1 MPELSKLKSKKSSN
15 TREVYKDKV
24 VPVNDEF
31 KPFFKILED
40 IREESGID
48 KDKFHDVVAMLIQS
62 TPTELDRLVNE
73 QIEHAK
79 GFLNQWGAYS
89 ILLRKL
95 KANWS
100 EDKLTKELIKGIKAI
115 INSEESEAAS
125 PKKVHQSDAKKN
137 QTASKDAK
145 KSSKLSKIKAKAT
158 FNNTKEME
166 KELEAM
172 MALEEGEKEVV
183 VSEGSELDVGSIP
196 EVQNKVATNSKPSP
210 KKKKPLKKKTVA
222 APKESRTKGHK
233 RSVIAILNGGEGSG
247 KSKMAQTFPNAFTI
261 DLEDKLFDLI
271 DYDPTLDLQEGEFG
285 KLTYKQIGENRK
297 ILFAEGIQPEDDYV
311 VGIVQEETGDT
322 NYPETEEN
330 IEAAIGWFMLE
341 GYQFH
346 DSLIID
352 VGKAIRDASVRT
364 EEIKKGHILGQF
376 EYIPITKSEKALII
390 PLIHFCR
397 KRGKNLVIIT
407 HWEGIYET
415 RKNAQGYDTNVRIG
429 KQPDIKSW
437 MRDLVTW
444 RIDFLKPAESGF
456 DEKFIVDF
464 TKAPGS
470 QYFKLDIT
478 DKNLYE
484 IISNPE
490 KLEEEKEDFRKL
502 KRKQQL
508 AEKSEGKK

>member
-1 MPELSKLKSKKSSN
+1 
-15 TREVYKDKV
+15 
-24 VPVNDEF
+24 
-31 KPFFKILED
+31 
-40 IREESGID
+40 
-48 KDKFHDVVAMLIQS
+48 
-62 TPTELDRLVNE
+62 
-73 QIEHAK
+73 
-79 GFLNQWGAYS
+79 
-89 ILLRKL
+89 
-95 KANWS
+95 
-100 EDKLTKELIKGIKAI
+100 
-115 INSEESEAAS
+115 
-125 PKKVHQSDAKKN
+125 
-137 QTASKDAK
+137 
-145 KSSKLSKIKAKAT
+145 
-158 FNNTKEME
+158 
-166 KELEAM
+166 
-172 MALEEGEKEVV
+172 
-183 VSEGSELDVGSIP
+183 
-196 EVQNKVATNSKPSP
+196 
-210 KKKKPLKKKTVA
+210 
-222 APKESRTKGHK
+222 
-233 RSVIAILNGGEGSG
+233 
-247 KSKMAQTFPNAFTI
+247 MAQTFPNAFTI

-271 DYDPTLDLQEGEFG
+271 DYDPTLNLQEGE
-285 KLTYKQIGENRK
+285 IGESVYKKIGEHRK
-297 ILFAEGIQPEDDYV
+297 ILFAQGITPEDDYV
-311 VGIVQEETGDT
+311 VGIVQDDAGDT

-341 GYQFH
+341 GYQYN
-346 DSLIID
+346 DTLIID

-456 DEKFIVDF
+456 DGRFIVDF

-478 DKNLYE
+478 NKNLYE

-490 KLEEEKEDFRKL
+490 RLEEEKESFRKL

-508 AEKSEGKK
+508 AEKTEGKK

>member
-1 MPELSKLKSKKSSN
+1 MPNIKTLKSKKSSN
-15 TREVYKDKV
+15 TREVYQDKV
-24 VPVNDEF
+24 IPVNDEF

-40 IREESGID
+40 MREESGIG

-62 TPTELDRLVNE
+62 TPKDLTRLVDE
-73 QIEHAK
+73 QIETAK

-89 ILLRKL
+89 ILLKKL
-95 KANWS
+95 KANWT
-100 EDKLTKELIKGIKAI
+100 EDKLIKELVKAI
-115 INSEESEAAS
+115 KSIINNEAAS

-137 QTASKDAK
+137 QTASK
-145 KSSKLSKIKAKAT
+145 LSKIKAKAS
-158 FNNTKEME
+158 FSNDTKEME
-166 KELEAM
+166 KELVAM
-172 MALEEGEKEVV
+172 MELEEGEKEDV

-196 EVQNKVATNSKPSP
+196 EVQDKVATNSKPSP
-210 KKKKPLKKKTVA
+210 KKKKPLKKKVA
-222 APKESRTKGHK
+222 SKPVPSRTKGHK
-233 RSVIAILNGGEGSG
+233 RSIIAIFNGGEGSG
-247 KSKMAQTFPNAFTI
+247 KSKMAQTLPKAFTI

-271 DYDPTLDLQEGEFG
+271 DYDPTLNLQEGE
-285 KLTYKQIGENRK
+285 IGESVYKSIGEHRK
-297 ILFAEGIQPEDDYV
+297 ILFAQGITPEDDYV
-311 VGIVQEETGDT
+311 VGIVQDDAGDT

-341 GYQFH
+341 GYKYH

-415 RKNAQGYDTNVRIG
+415 RKNAQGFDTNVRIG

-444 RIDFLKPAESGF
+444 RIDFLKPNESGF
-456 DEKFIVDF
+456 DGRFIVDF

-484 IISNPE
+484 IISDPE
-490 KLEEEKEDFRKL
+490 RLEEEKESFRKL

-508 AEKSEGKK
+508 AQKSEGKK